1 MNSELAFAPA
11 TDIRRMIA
19 AGEISSVE
27 LTELF
32 YRRIDE
38 LNPQLSAYLALC
50 PDQAMADA
58 RAADAGSPSAATP
71 SGRSTASPSPSRT
84 WNLPR
89 A

>member
-1 MNSELAFAPA
+1 MDPELAFAPA
-11 TDIRRMIA
+11 TEIRRMIA

-32 YRRIDE
+32 YQRIDE
-38 LNPQLSAYLALC
+38 LNPRLSAYLALC
-50 PDQAMADA
+50 PDQALADA

-71 SGRSTASPSPSRT
+71 WGHSTASLSPSRT